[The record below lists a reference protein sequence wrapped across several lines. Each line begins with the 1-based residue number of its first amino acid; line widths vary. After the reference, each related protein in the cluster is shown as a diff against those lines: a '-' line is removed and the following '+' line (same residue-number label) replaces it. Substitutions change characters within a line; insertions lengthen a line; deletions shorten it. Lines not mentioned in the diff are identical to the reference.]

1 MGGHQLKQLADWS
14 LLTWVTWLTWVN
26 MADLVNLA
34 DLADLVDLVDL
45 VDLANLADQTN
56 LADFVEISL
65 CSYWV
70 FVSLWQSLPNI
81 SKFIHRNNSR
91 YPWLQSYTHPIENR
105 YSF

>member
-1 MGGHQLKQLADWS
+1 MADWS
-14 LLTWVTWLTWVN
+14 LLTWVTWLSWVN

-56 LADFVEISL
+56 LAYFVEISL

-70 FVSLWQSLPNI
+70 FVSLWHILPI
-81 SKFIHRNNSR
+81 TTKYF
-91 YPWLQSYTHPIENR
+91 
-105 YSF
+105 